1 MVNIMKR
8 EMMKHILFYDDV
20 YVFGG
25 HQVTAIDAVKYLL
38 ENTNINITFI
48 FYEGNTRLGERLNCL
63 SKNYNRIELYPISFK
78 TPIKH
83 RIFQILLFYQKI
95 RNIRNLIRSIDPD
108 VVVVVQGNIELSFPG
123 LIAAKKEGKTTIS
136 FIPMAT
142 KIIVKRIGGLILNYI
157 QQYLYRL
164 PDKFITIS
172 TSSKNMLLTCGAS
185 SDISVVYYGLD
196 TSLCKIKNREESR
209 IKYGIS
215 KEDYILAIIGR
226 VQFIHK
232 AQDFLVQTL
241 LEHRQ
246 KLKNIKLFVVGD
258 GPDELQLRE
267 IVQSNN
273 MNDIVT
279 FVPWEND
286 LSYIYSAI
294 DMLVIPSWYE
304 GLPLVMLEAM
314 YYGLPIIASDVD
326 GMAEVLPNQWLFKCG
341 DSNALIETF
350 FKVMQADNSEFIFK
364 NKQRILSEFNV
375 NTFGENFLK
384 SIENCL

>member
-1 MVNIMKR
+1 
-8 EMMKHILFYDDV
+8 MKHILFYDDV
-20 YVFGG
+20 YLFGG

-38 ENTNINITFI
+38 ENTNINISFI
-48 FYEGNTRLGERLNCL
+48 FYEGNTRLCERLNCM
-63 SKNYNRIELYPISFK
+63 SKNHNRIELYPISFK
-78 TPIKH
+78 TPIKY
-83 RIFQILLFYQKI
+83 RSFEILLFYQRIK
-95 RNIRNLIRSIDPD
+95 NIRSLIRSISPD
-108 VVVVVQGNIELSFPG
+108 VVVVVQGYIELSSPG
-123 LIAAKKEGKTTIS
+123 LIAAKKEGKRTIS
-136 FIPMAT
+136 FIPMAK
-142 KIIVKRIGGLILNYI
+142 KISGKGIKELILNNI

-164 PDKFITIS
+164 PDKFITTS

-185 SDISVVYYGLD
+185 SDISVVYYGPD

-226 VQFIHK
+226 VQFVHK

-246 KLKNIKLFVVGD
+246 KLENIKLFVVGD
-258 GPDELQLRE
+258 GPDELQLRK

-364 NKQRILSEFNV
+364 NNQRILSEFNV
-375 NTFGENFLK
+375 NIFGENFLEA
-384 SIENCL
+384 IENCP

>member
-1 MVNIMKR
+1 MKR
-8 EMMKHILFYDDV
+8 ENIKHILFYDDV

-38 ENTNINITFI
+38 ENTNINISFI
-48 FYEGNTRLGERLNCL
+48 FYEGNTRLCERLNCL

-78 TPIKH
+78 TPIKY
-83 RIFQILLFYQKI
+83 RSFEILLFYQRIK
-95 RNIRNLIRSIDPD
+95 NIRSLIRSISPD
-108 VVVVVQGNIELSFPG
+108 VVVVVQGYIELSSPG
-123 LIAAKKEGKTTIS
+123 LIAAKKEGKRTIS
-136 FIPMAT
+136 FIPMAK
-142 KIIVKRIGGLILNYI
+142 KISGKGIKELILNNI
-157 QQYLYRL
+157 QQYFYRL
-164 PDKFITIS
+164 PDKFITTS
-172 TSSKNMLLTCGAS
+172 TSSKNMLLTCGAI
-185 SDISVVYYGLD
+185 SDISVVYYGSD
-196 TSLCKIKNREESR
+196 ISLCKIKNREESR
-209 IKYGIS
+209 MKYGIS

-226 VQFIHK
+226 VQFVHK

-258 GPDELQLRE
+258 GPDELQLRK

-364 NKQRILSEFNV
+364 NNQRILSEFNV
-375 NTFGENFLK
+375 NIFGENFLEA
-384 SIENCL
+384 IENCL

>member
-1 MVNIMKR
+1 
-8 EMMKHILFYDDV
+8 
-20 YVFGG
+20 
-25 HQVTAIDAVKYLL
+25 
-38 ENTNINITFI
+38 
-48 FYEGNTRLGERLNCL
+48 
-63 SKNYNRIELYPISFK
+63 
-78 TPIKH
+78 
-83 RIFQILLFYQKI
+83 LLFYQKI

-157 QQYLYRL
+157 QQYLYSL
-164 PDKFITIS
+164 PDKFITTS
-172 TSSKNMLLTCGAS
+172 ASSKNMLLTCGAI
-185 SDISVVYYGLD
+185 SDISVVYYGPD
-196 TSLCKIKNREESR
+196 ISLCKIKNREESR
-209 IKYGIS
+209 IKYDIS
-215 KEDYILAIIGR
+215 KEDYILAVIGR
-226 VQFIHK
+226 TQFIHK

-326 GMAEVLPNQWLFKCG
+326 GMAEILPNQWLFKCG

-364 NKQRILSEFNV
+364 NNQRILSEFNV
-375 NTFGENFLK
+375 NIFGENFLEA
-384 SIENCL
+384 IENCL

>member
-1 MVNIMKR
+1 MKTER
-8 EMMKHILFYDDV
+8 MKHILFYDDV
-20 YVFGG
+20 YLFGG

-38 ENTNINITFI
+38 ENTNINISFI
-48 FYEGNTRLGERLNCL
+48 FYEGNTRLCERLNCM
-63 SKNYNRIELYPISFK
+63 SKNHNRIELYPISFK
-78 TPIKH
+78 TPIKY
-83 RIFQILLFYQKI
+83 RSFEILLFYQRIK
-95 RNIRNLIRSIDPD
+95 NIRSLIRSISPD
-108 VVVVVQGNIELSFPG
+108 VVVVVQGYIELSSPG
-123 LIAAKKEGKTTIS
+123 LIAAKKEGKRTIS
-136 FIPMAT
+136 FIPMAK
-142 KIIVKRIGGLILNYI
+142 KISGKGIKELILNNI

-164 PDKFITIS
+164 PDKFITTS

-185 SDISVVYYGLD
+185 SDISVVYYGPD

-364 NKQRILSEFNV
+364 NNQRILSEFNV
-375 NTFGENFLK
+375 NIFGENFLEA
-384 SIENCL
+384 IENCP